1 MYTHAGPFGDGY
13 EIGVA
18 TAPSPTGPW
27 TLRDD
32 VNPVLVA
39 NETWNSHTAGVACAC
54 IVKRGIASDLD
65 AAPDYHD
72 AEDGSTIPLGGNHT
86 YLMYYCG
93 TDGASGEHSDSWNMG
108 VATAPHPLGPFTPFA
123 GNPLVPNT
131 WPDANN
137 SEGLYPS
144 QVLNVD
150 GR

>member
-65 AAPDYHD
+65 GAPDYHD
-72 AEDGSTIPLGGNHT
+72 AEDGSAIPLGGNHT

-93 TDGASGEHSDSWNMG
+93 TDGASGEHSEGDG
-108 VATAPHPLGPFTPFA
+108 LRRYGGYLGGPS
-123 GNPLVPNT
+123 GGE
-131 WPDANN
+131 PDRDF
-137 SEGLYPS
+137 GDPRQL
-144 QVLNVD
+144 
-150 GR
+150 